1 MRCLALWS
9 FGEPR
14 LRGLLDVLPDN
25 KIVEDIHNAIRRDAN
40 KGASKMRCTTR
51 VQDVATATGV
61 LEERHVAHTARVT
74 KEHFVRHF
82 KTARASGGCKRH
94 YPARHTL
101 PMRLAGIMGRKVW
114 HTVAESWSRKGIAAW
129 EWLQNG
135 HANPCPSA
143 GPGARTL
150 DSALFSRLVA
160 SEMVLL
166 NLQSGNLM
174 ASLGNASWA
183 VLLWPVDLLESDIH
197 GMRTMQLRAPA
208 GACFGHITDP
218 SSVAGCSVHARAEAP
233 GHCPSAVRPAGI
245 TCSCMPPATEGAGS
259 PRLDPLGCSIWKSL
273 AGRAIPAKLC
283 WTPSPEKVSDD
294 NADFVSQVHIAEEEL
309 AQKGVATLLQDPV
322 FEAAYGEM
330 PEDDKLEFPEIR
342 QEIRKGRVRR
352 HIADRVVQ
360 AVQRKRRQGGLPLPK
375 RRVRARRE
383 GSSPAVTPGPMAP
396 LPAAS
401 AAGAPSAA
409 PPPQVAA
416 PPVGAPSADPPPEVA
431 APPVGAPGAAPLPEV
446 EAPML
451 ERIPRGQQWGRGRFV
466 IARTHRSGELHA
478 ITVTCLLHST
488 ENARC
493 NKNVN
498 LGDIFSEAEATQRIK
513 EWCVRGLDIPAGDG
527 AREMHMHER
536 GRPRFYSSDELR
548 SVADLEALGNA

>member
-135 HANPCPSA
+135 HANPCPNA

-218 SSVAGCSVHARAEAP
+218 SLWQVVPYTPERRPQGIVLQQSGPPESLVRACLRRPKELAHHDLIRLAAHLEIAGGASDSRKALLDSIAR
-233 GHCPSAVRPAGI
+233 
-245 TCSCMPPATEGAGS
+245 
-259 PRLDPLGCSIWKSL
+259 
-273 AGRAIPAKLC
+273 
-283 WTPSPEKVSDD
+283 KVSDD

-383 GSSPAVTPGPMAP
+383 GSSPAVAPGPMAP